1 MTWLSS
7 YCKVSAFA
15 DPFPLHFKTSMF
27 AVQQQSAWPAQVFWH
42 SMFDKSDDLNSFS
55 ANKIAD
61 VQIEHAAAKITLLT
75 ETHDLDQAERDMC
88 SLSLWYAKDL
98 AQFQH
103 ETFKAQMSFVLVI
116 MAESCRGSADDG
128 LWRAPFLTLS
138 ARERKVALE
147 NSIEATRTDLVPKA
161 LTMYPTGRRI
171 ILRAKEKLGGLSS
184 SSDAHAKVAG
194 LLSTFTVLGHPSEME
209 SIIKE
214 HIDDWGKVI
223 TEDVL
228 TNSANEVASRV
239 KTLLCIGSLD
249 EPSLLAEEAMEEV
262 LSQAESENNIHTP

>member
-1 MTWLSS
+1 
-7 YCKVSAFA
+7 
-15 DPFPLHFKTSMF
+15 
-27 AVQQQSAWPAQVFWH
+27 
-42 SMFDKSDDLNSFS
+42 
-55 ANKIAD
+55 
-61 VQIEHAAAKITLLT
+61 
-75 ETHDLDQAERDMC
+75 
-88 SLSLWYAKDL
+88 
-98 AQFQH
+98 
-103 ETFKAQMSFVLVI
+103 MSFVLVI
-116 MAESCRGSADDG
+116 MAESCRGSADDRP
-128 LWRAPFLTLS
+128 WRAPFLTLR
-138 ARERKVALE
+138 AGERKVALD

-249 EPSLLAEEAMEEV
+249 EPSLLADEAMEEV
-262 LSQAESENNIHTP
+262 LSQAESENNTHTS